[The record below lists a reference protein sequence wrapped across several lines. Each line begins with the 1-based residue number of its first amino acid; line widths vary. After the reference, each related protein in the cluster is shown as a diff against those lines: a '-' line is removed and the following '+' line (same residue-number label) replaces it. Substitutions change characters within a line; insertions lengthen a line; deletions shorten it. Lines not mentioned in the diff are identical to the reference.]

1 MTEIASVLAIL
12 ADHDVACVIIGGVAA
27 TVHGSALLTYDV
39 DVCYDRRKENV
50 ARLVAALGPHH
61 PRLRDVPPEVPFV
74 FDERTVLAGMNFTL
88 TIDLGSIDL
97 IGEVPGLGR
106 YDEVLAHA
114 ERMRLF
120 SRQFPV
126 LSLDALITAKKATGR
141 AKDMIAAQELEA
153 IREKLKG
160 TGQ

>member
-1 MTEIASVLAIL
+1 
-12 ADHDVACVIIGGVAA
+12 
-27 TVHGSALLTYDV
+27 
-39 DVCYDRRKENV
+39 
-50 ARLVAALGPHH
+50 
-61 PRLRDVPPEVPFV
+61 
-74 FDERTVLAGMNFTL
+74 MNFTL

-153 IREKLKG
+153 IRERLKA